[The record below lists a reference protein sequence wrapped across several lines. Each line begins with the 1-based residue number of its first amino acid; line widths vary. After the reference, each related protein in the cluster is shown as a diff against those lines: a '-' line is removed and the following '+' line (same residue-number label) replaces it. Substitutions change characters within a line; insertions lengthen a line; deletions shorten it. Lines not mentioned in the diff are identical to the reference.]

1 MSSWWAAIR
10 RWRSILS
17 PTIQVSPC
25 STAISSCTWI
35 SASWPCSNTFRASK
49 NQLRRDLEQARSGGA
64 HHLAKGTAADV
75 SIHRTWAVKLRVVEG
90 VETLQ
95 AKLERFRFG
104 ELPVLLDRQIVII
117 DSRPGEQPA
126 AAVAN

>member
-1 MSSWWAAIR
+1 MSSWLAAIR

-17 PTIQVSPC
+17 PIIQVSLC

-35 SASWPCSNTFRASK
+35 SALWHCSNTCKASK
-49 NQLRRDLEQARSGGA
+49 NQSHRELQQSRSGGA
-64 HHLAKGTAADV
+64 HHLAKRAAADV
-75 SIHRTWAVKLRVVEG
+75 SIHRAWAVKLRVVEG

-95 AKLERFRFG
+95 AQLEGFRFG
-104 ELPVLLDRQIVII
+104 ELPVLLHRQIVIV
-117 DSRPGEQPA
+117 DSRPGEQAA